1 MGLQVSS
8 NVNTIRQVKE
18 LISEPTQVNRVTT
31 VRSVLFEACSIYR
44 TALRA
49 FRNLAFRFA
58 AVVGH
63 VKDPTKRLSST
74 VIEIIIRIIATRFLP
89 SVFRG
94 FIIVLVHYQLQLIT
108 DLFSCLLYY
117 GLAVLCLE

>member
-1 MGLQVSS
+1 MSFNVDRVWQV
-8 NVNTIRQVKE
+8 NECYV
-18 LISEPTQVNRVTT
+18 EPTQVNRVTT

-74 VIEIIIRIIATRFLP
+74 VIEIIIRIIAIRFLP

-94 FIIVLVHYQLQLIT
+94 LIIVLVHYQLQLVA

>member
-1 MGLQVSS
+1 MSFNVDRVWQV
-8 NVNTIRQVKE
+8 NECYV
-18 LISEPTQVNRVTT
+18 EPTQVNRVTT

-63 VKDPTKRLSST
+63 VKAPTIMFNNT
-74 VIEIIIRIIATRFLP
+74 VPAISMIIIAIRAIP

-94 FIIVLVHYQLQLIT
+94 FIIVLVHYQLQLVA